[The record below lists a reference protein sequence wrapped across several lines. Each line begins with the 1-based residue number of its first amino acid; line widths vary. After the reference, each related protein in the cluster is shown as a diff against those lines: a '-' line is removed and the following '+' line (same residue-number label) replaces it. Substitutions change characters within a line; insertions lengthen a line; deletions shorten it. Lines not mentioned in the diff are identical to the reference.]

1 MKQGNNK
8 ENKRVYYSEWNASS
22 ALARVELHAAISL
35 QTVAFCQ
42 TR

>member
-8 ENKRVYYSEWNASS
+8 ENKSDYYSQWNARS

-35 QTVAFCQ
+35 LTVASCQ